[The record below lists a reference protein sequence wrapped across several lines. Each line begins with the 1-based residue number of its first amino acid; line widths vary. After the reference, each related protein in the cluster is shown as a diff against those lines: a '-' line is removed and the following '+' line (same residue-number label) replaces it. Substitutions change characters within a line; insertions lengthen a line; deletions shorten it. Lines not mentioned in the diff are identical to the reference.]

1 MKELTSNCRKD
12 VSHFDLI
19 GRVDKL
25 KSYEKLAFGY
35 DR

>member
-19 GRVDKL
+19 DRVDKL
-25 KSYEKLAFGY
+25 KVTRNLFGY
-35 DR
+35 DG